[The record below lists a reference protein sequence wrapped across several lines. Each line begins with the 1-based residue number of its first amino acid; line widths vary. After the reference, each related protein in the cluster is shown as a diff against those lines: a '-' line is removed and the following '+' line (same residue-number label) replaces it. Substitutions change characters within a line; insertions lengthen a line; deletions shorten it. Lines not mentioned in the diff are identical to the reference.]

1 MTLQVLLATM
11 EAEGQRELQSA
22 LAEDQRR
29 AEEILT
35 RAREQ
40 AETDRQARLDQA
52 TQAARLQARRIL
64 SRAAV
69 TARVALRDTLE
80 QELHDV
86 RTDVEAELADRPGTH
101 AGTRA
106 TLVLLEEALA
116 LLPTATTCHVDPAEV
131 DAVRERHP
139 QLAVVPTLLGV
150 GVVVADDAGRA
161 VDNTVPSRLEAA
173 WPLLRPVLLRALQDL
188 PAQAG
193 A

>member
-1 MTLQVLLATM
+1 M
-11 EAEGQRELQSA
+11 ETEGQRELQYA
-22 LAEDQRR
+22 LAEDQRA

-40 AETDRQARLDQA
+40 AERDRQARLDQA

-64 SRAAV
+64 SRAAT
-69 TARVALRDTLE
+69 TARVARRDTLE
-80 QELHDV
+80 QQLRAV
-86 RTDVEAELADRPGTH
+86 RTDVEAELAARPGTP

-106 TLVLLEEALA
+106 TLALIEEALA

-131 DAVRERHP
+131 DAVRQQHP
-139 QLAVVPTLLGV
+139 QLAVAPTPLGV

-161 VDNTVPSRLEAA
+161 VDNTAPSRLEAA
-173 WPLLRPVLLRALQDL
+173 WPLLRPVLLRAMQDA
-188 PAQAG
+188 PAKAG